1 MSFQFFK
8 NGVEIS
14 APRRIKWRF
23 QGHDQVFESNPEKID
38 INANFW
44 RKKLGISSEVGI
56 QIYEEGF
63 EIKQQEEHDTTN
75 QFPGNHNDNS
85 PVHNGSD
92 LEPSISEAP
101 EATDDTSKRKTR
113 RKTSE
118 LSDVSPELDN
128 TDSSIDE

>member
-44 RKKLGISSEVGI
+44 RKKLGIPAETGI
-56 QIYEEGF
+56 QIYEDGF
-63 EIKQQEEHDTTN
+63 EIKQEDATN
-75 QFPGNHNDNS
+75 IPLPTPDPADIAQYDGT
-85 PVHNGSD
+85 VT
-92 LEPSISEAP
+92 EPSVP
-101 EATDDTSKRKTR
+101 EASEDTVDSPKRKTR
-113 RKTSE
+113 RQAAE
-118 LSDVSPELDN
+118 LSDLPTELDN
-128 TDSSIDE
+128 TDNTSAE